1 MRKMMFSMA
10 FTALLGACGY
20 VDKYEEAVSGMEPT
34 YCYKS
39 IGGVECYREPFHRD
53 ARRLVNYFGPHPSRY
68 DKPEPPEPAPHAPPP
83 MVNYWVK
90 DAVPIPRP
98 SPTGKASNL
107 PWLDSALVKAEVA
120 KAEFTRLSAREDGTD
135 ALLERMGIGP
145 SGRIDPLPD
154 ARADR
159 TKAPVTTAAPKAA
172 EARAEVAPA
181 QPPPPAVPVPPV
193 VEVDLP

>member
-1 MRKMMFSMA
+1 MRKMIISVG

-53 ARRLVNYFGPHPSRY
+53 GRRLVNYFGPHPSRF
-68 DKPEPPEPAPHAPPP
+68 DAPEKPEPVTPTPPP

-98 SPTGKASNL
+98 SPTGRASNL
-107 PWLDSALVKAEVA
+107 PWLGQAPAKAQVA
-120 KAEFTRLSAREDGTD
+120 RAEFTPMSAKQDGTD
-135 ALLERMGIGP
+135 KLLERMGIGP
-145 SGRIDPLPD
+145 DGPNGPNGRTDPPPMPD
-154 ARADR
+154 
-159 TKAPVTTAAPKAA
+159 TKAAK
-172 EARAEVAPA
+172 ARAEVTPT

-193 VEVDLP
+193 VEIEIN